1 MDLGRGRNLTQ
12 NIMSDLGQSIVMG
25 EYDNNKAFPTEA
37 ELCEQFNVSR
47 SIIREAVKMLTSKGM
62 LSSRPRQGT
71 KVRSEENWNILDEE
85 VLEWFLK
92 KTVSLSLLREF
103 TEIRLAVE
111 PAAAEIAAQKQNIDD
126 IEKIG
131 TALERMQSA
140 ENGLDDPLEADIEFH
155 LALLD
160 ASGNRFFKQLKNL
173 SETALRS
180 SIKYTNRQKGVR
192 HADVKAH
199 EKVYFAIKNKM
210 PELAKQEATMLI
222 SEVMALLDK

>member
-12 NIMSDLGQSIVMG
+12 NIMSDLGQSIVKG

-111 PAAAEIAAQKQNIDD
+111 PAAAEIAAKKQNIDD

-131 TALERMQSA
+131 TALKRMQSA

-160 ASGNRFFKQLKNL
+160 ASGNRFFKNLKNL

-180 SIKYTNRQKGVR
+180 SIRYTNRQKGFL
-192 HADVKAH
+192 HAINAH
-199 EKVYFAIKNKM
+199 EKVYFAIKNKK
-210 PELAKQEATMLI
+210 PELAKQEASKLI
-222 SEVMALLDK
+222 LEVMALLEK